1 LNNKKAKLLRKLA
14 QKITQVQTS
23 YFNKRSAKYGD
34 LISYEMTEQ
43 HVLNPKSVKA
53 VYNTLK
59 SLEDIDTLSL
69 EELTVLVESESS
81 ARVQELI
88 QKDYKVVAI

>member
-1 LNNKKAKLLRKLA
+1 
-14 QKITQVQTS
+14 
-23 YFNKRSAKYGD
+23 
-34 LISYEMTEQ
+34 
-43 HVLNPKSVKA
+43 
-53 VYNTLK
+53 LK

-88 QKDYKVVAI
+88 QKDYKVIAI